1 MLCFS
6 RCVECIVVDPFLF
19 YFVCSLCM
27 FSYIDEETTALFVLI
42 QVYNPTYN
50 VFARLET
57 ATVFPL
63 SGSVYNDFN
72 VKGGYL
78 VMNVDKQHK
87 PAQQLS
93 TSFVLVI
100 FMVMESL
107 LWIYEMYEGKKKKR
121 TKILDCCCAPVGTRV
136 VLIFLSLWL
145 LGCLMVWQNRI
156 YIVEQIRGIG
166 CHCAFFVHLVHL
178 ANRSRQHI

>member
-1 MLCFS
+1 MNRKWKKLNVVFFWCGG
-6 RCVECIVVDPFLF
+6 VECIAVIDPFLF
-19 YFVCSLCM
+19 YFICSLCTHV

-63 SGSVYNDFN
+63 SGSVYNEVN

-78 VMNVDKQHK
+78 VMNVDKQYK

-121 TKILDCCCAPVGTRV
+121 TKMLVSVGTHLSFIV
-136 VLIFLSLWL
+136 IVWWFDGAAQQVLY
-145 LGCLMVWQNRI
+145 R
-156 YIVEQIRGIG
+156 
-166 CHCAFFVHLVHL
+166 
-178 ANRSRQHI
+178 

>member
-1 MLCFS
+1 
-6 RCVECIVVDPFLF
+6 
-19 YFVCSLCM
+19 M

-63 SGSVYNDFN
+63 SGSVYNEVN

-78 VMNVDKQHK
+78 VMNVDKQYK

-121 TKILDCCCAPVGTRV
+121 TKMLVSVGTH
-136 VLIFLSLWL
+136 LSF
-145 LGCLMVWQNRI
+145 
-156 YIVEQIRGIG
+156 IVI
-166 CHCAFFVHLVHL
+166 V
-178 ANRSRQHI
+178 

>member
-1 MLCFS
+1 
-6 RCVECIVVDPFLF
+6 
-19 YFVCSLCM
+19 M

-107 LWIYEMYEGKKKKR
+107 LWIYEMYEGKGEKR
-121 TKILDCCCAPVGTRV
+121 TKILDCCCAPVRYACCAHLSFIV
-136 VLIFLSLWL
+136 VVGLFDGVAKQDLY
-145 LGCLMVWQNRI
+145 R
-156 YIVEQIRGIG
+156 
-166 CHCAFFVHLVHL
+166 
-178 ANRSRQHI
+178 

>member
-1 MLCFS
+1 
-6 RCVECIVVDPFLF
+6 
-19 YFVCSLCM
+19 M

-107 LWIYEMYEGKKKKR
+107 LWIYEMYEGKKKKEQR
-121 TKILDCCCAPVGTRV
+121 YLIV
-136 VLIFLSLWL
+136 VL
-145 LGCLMVWQNRI
+145 Q
-156 YIVEQIRGIG
+156 
-166 CHCAFFVHLVHL
+166 
-178 ANRSRQHI
+178 